1 MKRNRLFASLAA
13 LLLATTAPAL
23 STSPAALAAAP
34 ITAPGFEKQ
43 IAAAAALLDDNR
55 VNEALNTLDTML
67 LATETPI
74 ERGQIEAL
82 RSFALARLN
91 RIPDARKAIEAGVA
105 SNPDPSLLLLRQLF
119 LLRAFDGDAAGAA
132 DTVQL
137 IATSNPKALTELPT
151 EVITDVIAAIR
162 KDDNRSYEL
171 DFALNAAGWQPD
183 DATLE
188 DTDRLRL
195 RLITA
200 LAKRDRLD
208 DARPVFDAVLSPV
221 VLARLGIDRRFA
233 PLWPAVE
240 KRLGP
245 GADAA
250 DAAAVA
256 AAKARF
262 DARPASLI
270 ARLGLAEALN
280 IASREAEAVALLDV
294 AKTPAELAALTDR
307 EVWLV
312 NLHAALLGDLG
323 QIDAA
328 LARYAAFNGVPIN
341 GRSAVVA
348 TMLNAALFAESVDRP
363 DAALAAAAAA
373 EAGPA
378 GSNDFAR
385 LYLAQAR
392 SCALQQQGKSADA
405 VAAAAPLLARP
416 GDNDDAYLAAMV
428 CLGRMDAAAKAII
441 ARLDNPETR
450 LEMLFELQ
458 PFLIADRA
466 LVRGMRERA
475 GLRALKAR
483 PDVKAAFVKWGR
495 DLPAAVAPPR

>member
-1 MKRNRLFASLAA
+1 MKRNRLFAPLAA
-13 LLLATTAPAL
+13 LLLV
-23 STSPAALAAAP
+23 AAAP

-55 VNEALNTLDTML
+55 VNEALNTLDAML
-67 LATETPI
+67 VATETPI

-91 RIPDARKAIEAGVA
+91 RIPDAHKAIEAGVA
-105 SNPDPSLLLLRQLF
+105 SNPDPSLVLLRQLF

-132 DTVQL
+132 DTIQL

-151 EVITDVIAAIR
+151 EVITDVMAAIR

-200 LAKRDRLD
+200 LVKRDRLD
-208 DARPVFDAVLSPV
+208 DARPVLDAVLSPV
-221 VLARLGIDRRFA
+221 ALARLGIDRRFA

-245 GADAA
+245 GADTA

-256 AAKARF
+256 AARARF

-270 ARLGLAEALN
+270 ARLGYAEALN
-280 IASREAEAVALLDV
+280 IASREAEAAALLDV
-294 AKTPAELAALTDR
+294 AKTPAELAALTER

-378 GSNDFAR
+378 GGNDFAK

-428 CLGRMDAAAKAII
+428 CLGRMDTAAKAII

-458 PFLIADRA
+458 PFLIADRPV
-466 LVRGMRERA
+466 VRGMRERA
-475 GLRALKAR
+475 GLRKLKAR
-483 PDVKAAFVKWGR
+483 PDVKAAFLKWGR

>member
-1 MKRNRLFASLAA
+1 MNRNRLFASLAA

-55 VNEALNTLDTML
+55 VNEALNTLDVML

-221 VLARLGIDRRFA
+221 VLARLSIDRRFA

-428 CLGRMDAAAKAII
+428 CLGRMDSAAKAII

-483 PDVKAAFVKWGR
+483 PDVKAAFVKWER